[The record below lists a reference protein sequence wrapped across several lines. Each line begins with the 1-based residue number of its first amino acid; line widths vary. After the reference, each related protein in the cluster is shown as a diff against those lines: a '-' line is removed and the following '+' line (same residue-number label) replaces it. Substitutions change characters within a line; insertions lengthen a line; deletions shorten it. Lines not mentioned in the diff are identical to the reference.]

1 MNVFAVVK
9 DNVTARQ
16 VAMQYGIKIN
26 RSGLACCPFH
36 KDKTP
41 SMKMA
46 KRYYC
51 FGCGDTGDAID
62 FVAKYFGLAP
72 KEAAMKIASDFGL
85 NYDATNR
92 APPKKIAPRKT
103 PEQILDE
110 EQRQCFR
117 VLSDYYHLLRKWKT
131 EYAPKSM
138 DEELHPCF
146 VEALQNISKVEYQ
159 LDTLLEKDIPDRA
172 FVVSDIGKGV
182 KSIVRRIEEYRRS
195 QGDTGVHRKGRSQ
208 ENSR

>member
-1 MNVFAVVK
+1 M
-9 DNVTARQ
+9 
-16 VAMQYGIKIN
+16 
-26 RSGLACCPFH
+26 
-36 KDKTP
+36 
-41 SMKMA
+41 
-46 KRYYC
+46 
-51 FGCGDTGDAID
+51 
-62 FVAKYFGLAP
+62 AKYFGLAP

-117 VLSDYYHLLRKWKT
+117 VLSDYYHLLKKWKT
-131 EYAPKSM
+131 EYVPKSM
-138 DEELHPCF
+138 DEEWHPCF

-195 QGDTGVHRKGRSQ
+195 QGDAGVHRKGRSQ